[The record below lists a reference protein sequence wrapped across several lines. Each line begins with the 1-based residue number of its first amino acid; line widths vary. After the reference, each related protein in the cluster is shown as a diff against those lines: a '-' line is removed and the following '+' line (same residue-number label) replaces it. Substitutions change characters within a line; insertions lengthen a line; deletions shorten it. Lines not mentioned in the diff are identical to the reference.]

1 MSKRFNTRTIVEAG
15 MMIAL
20 TALLGRIILFRA
32 PMGGKVTAGS
42 MIPLLLIAMLRGP
55 VVGVVVGAAYGII
68 NFLIGGHSSVSILQ
82 WLLDYPIAFA
92 ALGLAGFFWL
102 PRLRKFAEKG
112 SGGEQRE
119 TTTLDL
125 VLPLLVLALATVI
138 IALGASGFLS
148 GSASFTEAINDAP
161 WVNSLVWGG
170 GIALVFALGWQLVRK
185 LSRGIFL
192 LPVVG
197 AIVGIG
203 LRFLCHVL
211 SGLWFFAHYA
221 PEGVSPLRYSLSYNA
236 YYMVPEVIISGFI
249 LAYLAPTVMKFLRQR
264 SSQL

>member
-20 TALLGRIILFRA
+20 TALLGRVILFRA

-68 NFLIGGHSSVSILQ
+68 NFLIGGHSSVSVLQ
-82 WLLDYPIAFA
+82 WLLDYPIAYA
-92 ALGLAGFFWL
+92 ALGVAGFFWL
-102 PRLRKFAEKG
+102 PRVRKFAEK
-112 SGGEQRE
+112 SSNGEQRE

-125 VLPLLVLALATVI
+125 VVPLLVLALATMI
-138 IALGASGFLS
+138 LALASGGLFNGGTSL
-148 GSASFTEAINDAP
+148 TEAINAAN
-161 WVNSLVWGG
+161 WVKSLVWGG
-170 GIALVFALGWQLVRK
+170 GIALVFALIWQLYRK

-192 LPVVG
+192 LPVLG

-203 LRFLCHVL
+203 LRFFCHVL
-211 SGLWFFAHYA
+211 SGLWFFAQYA
-221 PEGVSPLRYSLSYNA
+221 PEGVSPLRYSITYNA
-236 YYMVPEVIISGFI
+236 YYMVPEIIISGFI
-249 LAYLAPTVMKFLRQR
+249 LVYLAPTVMKFLRQR
-264 SSQL
+264 SL